1 MNNNF
6 LHPCHSPPCVKISST
21 YQVLLSRKLPLLEME
36 SDGLLMLSQL
46 KAGDLEVKISNEQ
59 YLGIFL
65 QPPSITEYKQRLV
78 TWLTESEEDI
88 ALRME
93 LTEVQQAAASDE
105 QVETAVLGMGL

>member
-1 MNNNF
+1 M
-6 LHPCHSPPCVKISST
+6 
-21 YQVLLSRKLPLLEME
+21 
-36 SDGLLMLSQL
+36 
-46 KAGDLEVKISNEQ
+46 AAAADLEVKISNEQ

-93 LTEVQQAAASDE
+93 LAEVQQAAASDDK
-105 QVETAVLGMGL
+105 VGTAVLLVDREGWVDSRTWLGLHYHKDRTLVSCQAQYQIKYVLIFHK